1 MLGGSS
7 AGSSDIDGSCVGM
20 KVSKLMGL
28 ESASSTETE
37 ASLNVIGVVDSILG
51 FDGFFFGGTLYHLEC
66 NIIREMEAGEGEGIY
81 NGDLWTGSFFQP
93 LSGPL

>member
-7 AGSSDIDGSCVGM
+7 AGSSDIDGSCVGT

-28 ESASSTETE
+28 ESDSSTETE
-37 ASLNVIGVVDSILG
+37 ASLNVIGVVDSLLG
-51 FDGFFFGGTLYHLEC
+51 FDGFFGGTLYHLEFS
-66 NIIREMEAGEGEGIY
+66 IIREMAAGEGEGIY
-81 NGDLWTGSFFQP
+81 SGDLWTGFFFQP